1 MSSVLVFVHGLW
13 MTGREAFWL
22 RRRLAHELAAENRVF
37 SYPSV
42 SAGMADNAAALG
54 RLIGSCSA
62 DRLHL
67 VGHSLGGLVILKLF
81 QEALFANGRPPAP
94 GRIVLLGSPLCGSRA
109 AQALAR
115 LPFGRRQLGRGMREE
130 VLEQAPRRWNGGRD
144 LGVIAGE
151 VSVGLGR
158 LLVSLPAPN
167 DGVVTVGETRLAGAT
182 EHRVLKVSH
191 SGMLFSGAVVR
202 QTAAFLRAG
211 RFAP

>member
-1 MSSVLVFVHGLW
+1 VSSVLVFVHGLW

-115 LPFGRRQLGRGMREE
+115 LPFGRR
-130 VLEQAPRRWNGGRD
+130 D